1 MSNRIASAYSIVV
14 MLAFAPAAIAQDQ
27 PDIEENR
34 QAYAAAFNAA
44 NAEELA
50 QIFSDDAVLLPPDS
64 ERVEGRSAIEEYFR
78 GMFEDMQAS
87 DIEIE
92 GAEMMQMGAEYLDI
106 GTYRMEAMGP
116 GGNRIPVT
124 GDYLAVVERG
134 DGDEWVIKRHIWNR
148 DTPDL
153 P

>member
-1 MSNRIASAYSIVV
+1 
-14 MLAFAPAAIAQDQ
+14 
-27 PDIEENR
+27 
-34 QAYAAAFNAA
+34 
-44 NAEELA
+44 
-50 QIFSDDAVLLPPDS
+50 
-64 ERVEGRSAIEEYFR
+64 
-78 GMFEDMQAS
+78 MFEDMQAS

>member
-1 MSNRIASAYSIVV
+1 MGGSIMSNRIASAYSIVV

-64 ERVEGRSAIEEYFR
+64 ERVEGRSAIEE
-78 GMFEDMQAS
+78 
-87 DIEIE
+87 
-92 GAEMMQMGAEYLDI
+92 
-106 GTYRMEAMGP
+106 
-116 GGNRIPVT
+116 
-124 GDYLAVVERG
+124 
-134 DGDEWVIKRHIWNR
+134 
-148 DTPDL
+148 
-153 P
+153 